1 MKKLKIR
8 ARLLAGYII
17 VVAIMLIISV
27 VVITQM
33 IGVRGQLESFRD
45 ASLQA
50 SNSIKECRLMS
61 QYVARNVREIALTT
75 DPAKIQE
82 CSSDIDS
89 GIQKI
94 NDALGTLAE
103 THVLGQEE
111 EVAYKSVMEG
121 WISEAQKI
129 VKQAQA
135 GDQKKATEL
144 IFEVCRPALDEMVKS
159 AEEMEAQVDG
169 VRDDTL
175 NSIDSKMLF
184 LSIALAVCLVIAI
197 IIAFIIAEIIVKSI
211 VKPVE
216 EMKQVAQNLS
226 EGDIRTEILYE
237 SDDELGAMADSLRAA
252 FTTLQVYIDDIAA
265 AMRLMASGDFNIT
278 STEEFKGDFS
288 EIQLSIR
295 ECSVKI
301 SDALESIGTA
311 SRNVS
316 SGASQISDGAQAL
329 SQGATEQASSVEE
342 ISATVSDISSQVK
355 LTADSAGEINA
366 KANRVGEQIR
376 ESDAKM
382 QRMLAAMAI
391 INNESADISKIIK
404 AIDDISFQTN
414 ILALNAAIEAARAGE
429 AGKGFAVVADEVRDL
444 ASKSAA
450 SANEIGALIS
460 KTLESVEE
468 GTQVANETATA
479 LQEVVGGVE
488 DIVTGIVAIN
498 DNVQMEAESIE
509 QVSFGIEQI
518 SSVVQTNSA
527 TAEESA
533 ATSEELSGQSQML
546 ADMLQKFNLRQ
557 NK

>member
-33 IGVRGQLESFRD
+33 IGVRGQLETFRD
-45 ASLQA
+45 GSLQA
-50 SNSIKECRLMS
+50 SSSIKECRLMS
-61 QYVARNVREIALTT
+61 QYVARNVREIVLTT
-75 DPAKIQE
+75 DQAKIQE
-82 CSSDIDS
+82 CSTDIAS
-89 GIQKI
+89 GIQRI
-94 NDALGTLAE
+94 NDALATLKE
-103 THVLGQEE
+103 THIVGQEE
-111 EVAYKSVMEG
+111 EVAYESVMKG
-121 WISEAQKI
+121 WISEANKI
-129 VKQAQA
+129 VKQAEA
-135 GDQKKATEL
+135 GDQKGATAL
-144 IFEVCRPALDEMVKS
+144 IFDVCRPALDEMVKA
-159 AEEMEAQVDG
+159 AENLEAQVDTI
-169 VRDDTL
+169 RDETL
-175 NSIDSKMLF
+175 SSIDSKMLL
-184 LSIALAVCLVIAI
+184 LSIALAVSLIIAI
-197 IIAFIIAEIIVKSI
+197 MIALVIAEIIVKSI

-226 EGDIRTEILYE
+226 EGNIRTEILYE
-237 SDDELGAMADSLRAA
+237 SEDEMGAMADSLRDA
-252 FTTLQVYIDDIAA
+252 FATLQVYIDDIAT
-265 AMRLMASGDFNIT
+265 AMKLMASGDFNIT
-278 STEEFKGDFS
+278 STEEFRGDFA

-295 ECSVKI
+295 EFSVKI

-311 SRNVS
+311 SNNVS
-316 SGASQISDGAQAL
+316 DGASQISDGAQAL

-366 KANRVGEQIR
+366 KANTVGEQIR

-382 QRMLAAMAI
+382 QRMLAAMET
-391 INNESADISKIIK
+391 INKESADISKIIK

-450 SANEIGALIS
+450 SANEIATLIS
-460 KTLESVEE
+460 QTLESVKE
-468 GTQVANETATA
+468 GTQVANETAAA

-533 ATSEELSGQSQML
+533 ATSEELSGQSQVL
-546 ADMLQKFNLRQ
+546 ADMLQKFKLRK
-557 NK
+557 N